1 MLDSLIFVVAPA
13 SALPGEA
20 TTMAE
25 LEQTQAC
32 GPGTGF
38 ALRLFSRGRDHGDL
52 ASLPLDGRLTGDT
65 RRSGDGTQLLCDA
78 VIPRIDPQLHWL
90 GVYVLSGAKGEPLQC
105 LDRFALSEASNSTCW
120 FYPTHDGTYL
130 SWERAVDLSLAPGAI
145 ADCPQALLEEP
156 YDRGRLAVLWSLL
169 GDDASLTCVG
179 LTYGGQRIDWPVR
192 RLSFEPMATWVRFT
206 VDSQADTSLVVED
219 CLTVFAEPP
228 ASESGG
234 RP

>member
-1 MLDSLIFVVAPA
+1 
-13 SALPGEA
+13 
-20 TTMAE
+20 MAE
-25 LEQTQAC
+25 LEQAQAS

-38 ALRLFSRGRDHGDL
+38 ALRLFSRGRDHGEL
-52 ASLPLDGRLTGDT
+52 AALPLDGRLTGET

-78 VIPRIDPQLHWL
+78 VIPRIEPQLHGL
-90 GVYVLSGAKGEPLQC
+90 GVYARSADGGEPLRC

-130 SWERAVDLSLAPGAI
+130 GWERALGLSLAPGAI
-145 ADCPQALLEEP
+145 ADCPPALLQTP

-169 GDDASLTCVG
+169 ADDASLTCVG
-179 LTYGGQRIDWPVR
+179 LTYGGQRIDWPLRWVGP
-192 RLSFEPMATWVRFT
+192 EPMATWSRFT
-206 VDSQADTSLVVED
+206 VDSQADASLVVED

-228 ASESGG
+228 TSAAGG